1 MTQGNRQIRQC
12 MISVP
17 SRLENTGRVV
27 ASAGCYD
34 FCQWDGEGG
43 HLAILSVAPR
53 DSAGSQDHTIDTFYF
68 LLSLNGF
75 SLFPS
80 AIYTPCF
87 LSSALTLCSLHPRLL
102 HMLRGSWSTNAK
114 VDSS

>member
-1 MTQGNRQIRQC
+1 MV
-12 MISVP
+12 SVP

-43 HLAILSVAPR
+43 YLAILSVAPR

-68 LLSLNGF
+68 LLSLNGL
-75 SLFPS
+75 SLFLS
-80 AIYTPCF
+80 AI
-87 LSSALTLCSLHPRLL
+87 
-102 HMLRGSWSTNAK
+102 
-114 VDSS
+114 